1 MGKIEKNSHRPF
13 VNPAILAQLKQDL
26 KRRVQVADDK
36 HLLSRATYISKNG
49 IALFEVDDSLCACH
63 NANAKLVKG
72 GSGFFFFSKFS
83 RAYKAH
89 EGIKPARTF
98 FLIL

>member
-72 GSGFFFFSKFS
+72 GSGFFFFFKIFTCVQS
-83 RAYKAH
+83 
-89 EGIKPARTF
+89 ARGN
-98 FLIL
+98 

>member
-26 KRRVQVADDK
+26 KRRVQEADDK

-49 IALFEVDDSLCACH
+49 IALF
-63 NANAKLVKG
+63 
-72 GSGFFFFSKFS
+72 
-83 RAYKAH
+83 
-89 EGIKPARTF
+89 
-98 FLIL
+98 